1 MVDYQTIMT
10 EIAVATTPVYV
21 LVFLGTLLMRV
32 GMINDNFI
40 SVSSNLV
47 YKIAM
52 PVFMFMAI
60 SGANMRETLDV
71 DLMLFYSIGLVLTV
85 VISSII
91 AHYWLPS
98 DQKAVFSQAVFR
110 GNHGIVALALIYN
123 LYGQEGIGLGS
134 AMVALAAIL
143 NNLFSPVVFA
153 IFKEDFVLSPVR
165 LFKEIFLNPM
175 MLSVL
180 AAVMFSLSGLI
191 MPAALVASGKQFA
204 SITLPLA
211 LMCIGANLSFTSFR
225 TAGVV
230 AIHATMG
237 KLIWMPLVF
246 MPVAI
251 YFYDFDSFQIGLLFI
266 CFSVPTAAVSFVL
279 AKLTGS
285 DSKLASNIVVMT
297 TFLSLFTISAG
308 LFVLQSLGWM

>member
-1 MVDYQTIMT
+1 
-10 EIAVATTPVYV
+10 
-21 LVFLGTLLMRV
+21 MRV

-40 SVSSNLV
+40 SVSSNIV
-47 YKIAM
+47 YKVAM
-52 PVFMFMAI
+52 PVFMFLAI
-60 SGANMRETLDV
+60 SGADMRQALDV
-71 DLMLFYSIGLVLTV
+71 QLMAFYSTALVASV
-85 VISSII
+85 VLSAII
-91 AHYWLPS
+91 AHVWLPT

-143 NNLFSPVVFA
+143 NNLFSPIVFA
-153 IFKEDFVLSPVR
+153 IFKEDFVLSPAR

-180 AAVMFSLSGLI
+180 SAVAFSLSGLSL
-191 MPAALVASGKQFA
+191 PAPLVASGKQFA

-211 LMCIGANLSFTSFR
+211 LMCIGANLSFKSFR
-225 TAGVV
+225 TAGGV
-230 AIHATMG
+230 ALHATLG
-237 KLIWMPLVF
+237 KLVWMPLLC

-251 YFYDFDSFQIGLLFI
+251 YFFDFDSFQTGLLFI
-266 CFSVPTAAVSFVL
+266 CFAVPTAAVSFVL

-297 TFLSLFTISAG
+297 TFLSLFSISAG
-308 LFVLQSLGWM
+308 LFVLQSMGWM